1 MRHDRVRAA
10 LEWAAFVLLALAV
23 LIFIPWGP

>member
-1 MRHDRVRAA
+1 MRDDPVRAA

-23 LIFIPWGP
+23 LVFLPWPA